1 MGCCKCKCHLGMNE
15 HNGWP
20 GQGEKA
26 CLFAVRLYLELGVPI
41 WQPHRGRQCRAG
53 PAPEKSCLTLQRP
66 PPRLPAQG
74 QLALT
79 WLPDSGPFLS
89 HPLPPDFQNFN
100 SDFRRNFRFDTVSDG
115 ASHFLT
121 EFWCPRNRVLV
132 LAEPFIYHS
141 LKLSYLLPYLLSAF
155 SLGNASSVRTGT
167 SPLLYP

>member
-1 MGCCKCKCHLGMNE
+1 MNE
-15 HNGWP
+15 HNGCP

-53 PAPEKSCLTLQRP
+53 HAPDKSCLTLQRP

-74 QLALT
+74 QLALA
-79 WLPDSGPFLS
+79 WLPDSRPFLS
-89 HPLPPDFQNFN
+89 HPLPPDSQDFN
-100 SDFRRNFRFDTVSDG
+100 PDLRPNFRFDAVSDG

-141 LKLSYLLPYLLSAF
+141 LKHTIVYLFYSLSLF
-155 SLGNASSVRTGT
+155 SHKIKVPSEPNTTLHLELNK
-167 SPLLYP
+167 

>member
-1 MGCCKCKCHLGMNE
+1 MSQRTCICSWLWRWQESMGGQMPGVRQSVHL
-15 HNGWP
+15 
-20 GQGEKA
+20 QGDN
-26 CLFAVRLYLELGVPI
+26 LRLTGAYLRAELS
-41 WQPHRGRQCRAG
+41 QKHRQKG
-53 PAPEKSCLTLQRP
+53 LV
-66 PPRLPAQG
+66 PAQG

-100 SDFRRNFRFDTVSDG
+100 SDFRRNFRFDAVSDG

-155 SLGNASSVRTGT
+155 SH
-167 SPLLYP
+167 Y